1 MDNNT
6 QEYTILSNF
15 EHKADALACSSCLLS
30 LNAMSI
36 SLAVDAC
43 RLTKMFKVLLQQW
56 QGCLPL
62 GDAHDVNFTTWG
74 SKVWEIMQKTHYA
87 YSLNNVQLNMYE
99 YKSDCYM
106 DFKDRQDAVGPINGS
121 MIPLQMVK
129 EGEAGVILVC
139 ALRELSEVLMEI
151 SEFLNSPTEEMIASS
166 FEQWKDCYMR
176 LYHKNCEKRYD
187 KWKLRFPPRMLK
199 KNVQERMQKEMEAF
213 RKKFLNGDD
222 EFDIVYDSELKDIDI
237 EGVSRFLFTNSERF
251 GVSHMDNRP
260 MFSKELVSLFNY
272 VDIWRMMQKDLQ
284 PKRKQAEKVVAPVVD
299 ELEVKVKEV
308 VGKIRHLAS
317 TRWSQQLPNLWKG
330 IFTNFRS
337 EISKAGVREKFKEYS
352 KKTLYCIIGHLKAKG
367 VYQKQVSVLE
377 LTKLLEGTNNGTR
390 KYVNN
395 GLIELEESLKERIE
409 LFVEQEMQRLLAEA

>member
-1 MDNNT
+1 
-6 QEYTILSNF
+6 
-15 EHKADALACSSCLLS
+15 
-30 LNAMSI
+30 
-36 SLAVDAC
+36 
-43 RLTKMFKVLLQQW
+43 
-56 QGCLPL
+56 
-62 GDAHDVNFTTWG
+62 
-74 SKVWEIMQKTHYA
+74 MQKTQYA
-87 YSLNNVQLNMYE
+87 YSLNNVQLNLYE
-99 YKSDCYM
+99 YESDCYL
-106 DFKDRQDAVGPINGS
+106 DFKDRQDAVGPIDGS

-166 FEQWKDCYMR
+166 FEQWKDCYMK
-176 LYHKNCEKRYD
+176 LYHKNCDKRYN

-199 KNVQERMQKEMEAF
+199 KNVQERMQKEMESF

-222 EFDIVYDSELKDIDI
+222 EFDIVYDSELNDIDI
-237 EGVSRFLFTNSERF
+237 EGISRFLFMNVERF
-251 GVSHMDNRP
+251 GVSHIDSRP

-272 VDIWRMMQKDLQ
+272 VDVWRMMQKDMQ

-299 ELEVKVKEV
+299 ELEVKVKEL
-308 VGKIRHLAS
+308 VGKIKHLAS
-317 TRWSQQLPNLWKG
+317 ERWAQQLSKLWKG

-390 KYVNN
+390 KYLNN

-409 LFVEQEMQRLLAEA
+409 LFVEQEMQRLMPEA